1 MILTKLALRNPTQS
15 DFSLRNVRATA
26 LATLAILSWAF
37 CLAFAQTAAAQT
49 KAPAEKPAVP
59 APAAA
64 ATKVAAVNPQV
75 SVKTSMGEIVMEL
88 YPDKAPVTVKN
99 FLTYAQSG
107 FYNGTIFHR
116 VMRNFMIQGG
126 GMTKDMKQKT
136 TRAPIEL
143 ESQNGLRND
152 IGWVAMA
159 RTGAPD
165 SATAQFFIN
174 TVDNP
179 SLNYPAPDGHGYAVF
194 GKVIKGLEIVNL
206 IREVQTIGIGPHSHV
221 PANAITIDSI
231 KLIGP

>member
-1 MILTKLALRNPTQS
+1 MKDAKNMSAGKQIQVMATRRAAVVAMGVLVIGLSASASAVTSATSPS
-15 DFSLRNVRATA
+15 ATA
-26 LATLAILSWAF
+26 GAPVAKK
-37 CLAFAQTAAAQT
+37 AAPT
-49 KAPAEKPAVP
+49 
-59 APAAA
+59 
-64 ATKVAAVNPQV
+64 NPQV
-75 SVKTSMGEIVMEL
+75 SVKTSMGEIVIEL
-88 YPDKAPVTVKN
+88 YPEKAPITVKN
-99 FLTYAQSG
+99 FLTYAQAG

-126 GMTKDMKQKT
+126 GMTKDLKQKT

-159 RTGAPD
+159 RTSAPD

-194 GKVIKGLEIVNL
+194 GKVIKGMDIVNL
-206 IREVQTIGIGPHSHV
+206 IREVQTIGVGPMSDV
-221 PANAITIDSI
+221 PANPISIDSI
-231 KLIGP
+231 SLKKN